1 MAAKSNSGVLY
12 DKSNLERRL
21 GVILSWALKNEIVI
35 AKPETIDIKAQI
47 DKVIEEANE
56 LLYHRLSKLHNKK
69 KFNEG
74 EFLDDIGD
82 VFISAFNLYML
93 VTTHNPNRGVP
104 KEFVSMVNLAIKH
117 DIEWIDGRLPSIE
130 NEIFRLIDDLHKLK
144 DSIRFKRPLRTES
157 LNVIFYRLE
166 SIRKLTVVRGYTRI
180 TLRQA
185 IFHSWNMIK
194 HRSYKVFQR
203 DF

>member
-21 GVILSWALKNEIVI
+21 GVILSWSLKNEIVK
-35 AKPETIDIKAQI
+35 AEPETIDIKTQI

-56 LLYHRLSKLHNKK
+56 LLYHRMSKLHNKK

-93 VTTHNPNRGVP
+93 VTTHNPNKGVP
-104 KEFVSMVNLAIKH
+104 KEFIDMVNLAIKH
-117 DIEWIDGRLPSIE
+117 DINLIDGRLPDAE
-130 NEIFRLIDDLHKLK
+130 MEIFRLIDKLHKLK
-144 DSIRFKRPLRTES
+144 DSIRYMRQLKAES
-157 LNVIFYRLE
+157 LNDIFYRLE
-166 SIRKLTVVRGYTRI
+166 NIRKLVVVSGYTRI

-185 IFHSWNMIK
+185 IFYSWNMIK
-194 HRSYKVFQR
+194 NRSYKVFQR